1 MIQVFRTLPKDLVVA
16 VSGGV
21 DSMFALHWLKSKG
34 HNVKIAHYVH
44 QSENANVELEFVKS
58 ISEQYAFDLIVD
70 YQKEERKSQSK
81 EAYWRQGRYNFFKS
95 FSETVVVGHTLN
107 DAAEWY
113 LYSVMNG
120 KISFME
126 YSHSNIVRPFLLQ
139 QKEDLI
145 KWMNDNEFAWI
156 EDSTNSQED
165 FAKRNKVRHKLIP
178 VALEI
183 NPGLFNMV
191 KKAIVEKERRVK
203 AVGNS

>member
-1 MIQVFRTLPKDLVVA
+1 
-16 VSGGV
+16 
-21 DSMFALHWLKSKG
+21 MFAFHWLKNKG
-34 HNVKIAHYVH
+34 YNVKIAHYVH
-44 QSENANVELEFVKS
+44 KSENANAEFEFVKS
-58 ISEQYAFDLIVD
+58 IASQYETELIVE
-70 YQKEERKSQSK
+70 YQKEERKSQSR
-81 EAYWRQGRYNFFKS
+81 EAYWRQGRYEFFKS
-95 FSETVVVGHTLN
+95 FTQPVVVGHTLN
-107 DAAEWY
+107 DAVEWY

-126 YSHSNIVRPFLLQ
+126 YSHENIVRPFLLQ

-145 KWMNDNEFAWI
+145 QWMNDKQYSWFHDN
-156 EDSTNSQED
+156 TNDQED
-165 FAKRNKVRHKLIP
+165 FAKRNMVRHKLIP

>member
-1 MIQVFRTLPKDLVVA
+1 MIQVFRTLPKDLVIA
-16 VSGGV
+16 LSGGV
-21 DSMFALHWLKSKG
+21 DSMFAFHWLKNKG

-44 QSENANVELEFVKS
+44 KSENANAEFEFVKN
-58 ISEQYAFDLIVD
+58 IAAQYETELIVE

-81 EAYWRQGRYNFFKS
+81 EAYWRHGRYKFFKS
-95 FSETVVVGHTLN
+95 FKQPVVVGHTLN
-107 DAAEWY
+107 DAVEWY

-126 YSHSNIVRPFLLQ
+126 YSHENVVRPFLLQ

-145 KWMNDNEFAWI
+145 QWMTDNQYAWFHDNTND
-156 EDSTNSQED
+156 QED
-165 FAKRNKVRHKLIP
+165 FAKRNMVRHKLIP
-178 VALEI
+178 IALEI